1 MKTTTPFRV
10 IICFFVAL
18 AIFMATF
25 GAIGLTGSKPVMR
38 ENDDVALRSL
48 RNECAIVATVAY
60 ERIRATGA
68 WVQVLHVNMVFPD
81 GRLVGHAMVVWQIRP
96 GAHICIYDQTF
107 IDGTAE
113 MNVRERSV
121 AKIVLELQ
129 QHLIGVK
136 VVEAH
141 FLN

>member
-1 MKTTTPFRV
+1 MKTTTPARV
-10 IICFFVAL
+10 IMCFLVSLAL
-18 AIFMATF
+18 FMITF
-25 GAIGLTGSKPVMR
+25 GAIGMTGSKVVMR

-48 RNECAIVATVAY
+48 RNECAIVATTAY
-60 ERIRATGA
+60 ERLRATGA
-68 WVQVLHVNMVFPD
+68 WVQILDVSIEFTGGHV
-81 GRLVGHAMVVWQIRP
+81 VGHAMVVWQIRP

-113 MNVRERSV
+113 MKVRERSV

-141 FLN
+141 FLD